1 MLCDGAVN
9 TTGFPI
15 NELWVQNNMERA
27 LLYRIYTLNYQH
39 SNELTLQSDT
49 KSRKWNIVATLS
61 NAQTNIVCNNEILYY
76 VGAHAKYFDSWNQ
89 GKLQLLG
96 KELLSWKPCKIVL

>member
-15 NELWVQNNMERA
+15 NELWVQNNMEKA
-27 LLYRIYTLNYQH
+27 LLYKIYTLNYQH
-39 SNELTLQSDT
+39 FNELTLQSDT
-49 KSRKWNIVATLS
+49 KSKKWNIVVTLS
-61 NAQTNIVCNNEILYY
+61 NAQPNIVSNNEILYY
-76 VGAHAKYFDSWNQ
+76 IGAHAKYFDIWNL

-96 KELLSWKPCKIVL
+96 KDLLSWKHCKIVL